1 MAAVAQA
8 AAIAIRPLRAG
19 DVPAAR
25 RIERAAY
32 GSANPRTAFHHELR
46 NGLAQYLVAEIAEIA
61 EVDDRTAGAT
71 PPSRGGLLT
80 RLLGPF
86 GARLGLGD
94 RYGPLRGF
102 AGAWFT
108 HDQLHLV
115 TIAVAPEHQGQGIA
129 QALLLASCDL
139 AVAAGTDSVALE
151 VRPSNARAIA
161 LYERFGFRHHSR
173 LHGYYADNDED
184 ALVMLVDRLATA
196 EGRAALDR
204 RRAEHL
210 ARYGDRFRT
219 ATPPGQ

>member
-46 NGLAQYLVAEIAEIA
+46 NGLAQYLVAEVAEL
-61 EVDDRTAGAT
+61 DDRDANAT
-71 PPSRGGLLT
+71 PPSPGGLLT

-115 TIAVAPEHQGQGIA
+115 TVAVAPEHQGQGIA

-139 AVAAGTDSVALE
+139 AVAAGLDSVALE

-161 LYERFGFRHHSR
+161 LYERFGFRHHGR
-173 LHGYYADNDED
+173 LHRYYADNDED
-184 ALVMLVDRLATA
+184 ALVMLRDGLATA
-196 EGRAALDR
+196 DGRAALDR
-204 RRAEHL
+204 LRAAHL